1 MFKNI
6 ISDSLI
12 AIIYQINLQTLLNFE
27 YVLCENKS
35 CYQIWYPGKILN
47 LEILNKLWT
56 KIIKTP
62 IILNSLCILNKEI
75 LVRHQ
80 KSVINKKISLHHLKL
95 YLL

>member
-47 LEILNKLWT
+47 LEILNKL
-56 KIIKTP
+56 
-62 IILNSLCILNKEI
+62 
-75 LVRHQ
+75 
-80 KSVINKKISLHHLKL
+80 
-95 YLL
+95 